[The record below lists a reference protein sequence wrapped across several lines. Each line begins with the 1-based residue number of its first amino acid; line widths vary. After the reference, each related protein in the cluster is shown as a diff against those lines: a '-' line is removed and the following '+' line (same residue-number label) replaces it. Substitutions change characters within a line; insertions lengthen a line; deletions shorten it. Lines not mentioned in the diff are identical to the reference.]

1 VSEAWSAQ
9 WPWWL
14 AGAALV
20 AAAAGALLWALRIR
34 PRRRTADTA
43 KVAAPGADALAD
55 VLRQVRRIELRT
67 RGLVTT
73 RFVGEYHSVFKGQ
86 GIEFVEVREYLPG
99 DDVRTIDWNV
109 SARTGITHVKK
120 YVEERELTVLL
131 AVDLSGSQRFGT
143 RGRFKSEMVP
153 EVAATLAMS
162 AVRNNDRVALL
173 AFTDR
178 TELFLPPRKGRRH
191 VLRLV
196 RDLLA
201 LEPQG
206 RGTDIGAAIAFAT
219 RVLRSRSIIFLIS
232 DFQTGDPEALER
244 AVAAAAGRHDV
255 VPITLS
261 DPADAEL
268 PDVGLLRVADA
279 ETGRTTT
286 IDTGDLRGFHDA
298 ARAERLRVRS
308 LFRRLGLDEVELRT
322 DQPFSGPL
330 LAFFRRRESRLRR

>member
-1 VSEAWSAQ
+1 VSEPIGAT

-20 AAAAGALLWALRIR
+20 AASAGALLWALRIR
-34 PRRRTADTA
+34 HRRPGRGHTR
-43 KVAAPGADALAD
+43 VPAPAADALAD

-67 RGLVTT
+67 RGLVTS

-109 SARTGITHVKK
+109 SARTGVTHVKK

-162 AVRNNDRVALL
+162 AIRNNDRVALL

-178 TELFLPPRKGRRH
+178 TELYLPPRKGRRH

-201 LEPQG
+201 LEPEG
-206 RGTDIGAAIAFAT
+206 RGTDIAAAIAYAT

-232 DFQTGDPEALER
+232 DFQTADVEGLER
-244 AVAAAAGRHDV
+244 AVAAAAARHDV

-261 DPADAEL
+261 DPADLDL
-268 PDVGLLRVADA
+268 PSVGLLRVADP
-279 ETGRTTT
+279 ETGATTT
-286 IDTGDLRGFHDA
+286 IDTGRLRHFREA
-298 ARAERLRVRS
+298 AAADRLRVRS

-322 DQPFSGPL
+322 DESFSAPL